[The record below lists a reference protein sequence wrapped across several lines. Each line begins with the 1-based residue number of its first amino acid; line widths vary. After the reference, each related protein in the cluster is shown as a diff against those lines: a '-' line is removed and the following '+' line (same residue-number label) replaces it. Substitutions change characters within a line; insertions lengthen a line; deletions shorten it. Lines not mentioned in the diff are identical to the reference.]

1 LGKPIQQEDAMGK
14 YYGPKYGKRAYRNIK
29 WKYNFDPLRKWV
41 TILFSLILI
50 AGSVFFFRQGKIDEK
65 QPIESISKLENK
77 QSEEKNNELKALQ
90 GILRGVQENQSRP
103 LQAVHVWNEN
113 GKIRASNTTYPVKN
127 ITVRTIEEVASSATE
142 TKYIKQ
148 GNSILLPVIVGHNGK
163 AIQVNMMLDTGCS
176 ITLIDAEI
184 SNTLNIQQKGTIQT
198 TIADGSKMISKT
210 GQVDFFQVGP
220 YKEIGFLVNT
230 RPIMGNQKTQH
241 GLLGMNF
248 LEKHPFTIDHRRQM
262 ILWR

>member
-1 LGKPIQQEDAMGK
+1 MGK

-41 TILFSLILI
+41 TILTSLILI
-50 AGSVFFFRQGKIDEK
+50 AGSVIFLKQGGIDK
-65 QPIESISKLENK
+65 NQPVESISKFDNQ
-77 QSEEKNNELKALQ
+77 QSNEQDNELKALQ
-90 GILRGVQENQSRP
+90 GILRGVQENQSRSP
-103 LQAVHVWNEN
+103 QTVHVWNEN
-113 GKIRASNTTYPVKN
+113 GKIRASNTTYPLKN
-127 ITVRTIEEVASSATE
+127 ITVRTIEEVYPSATE

-148 GNSILLPVIVGHNGK
+148 GNSILLPVVVGHNGK

-176 ITLIDAEI
+176 TTLLDDEI
-184 SNTLNIQQKGTIQT
+184 SNALNIQRKGAIQT
-198 TIADGSKMISKT
+198 TIADGSTMISKT
-210 GQVDFFQVGP
+210 GQVDFLQVGP

>member
-1 LGKPIQQEDAMGK
+1 MGK

-41 TILFSLILI
+41 TILSSLILI
-50 AGSVFFFRQGKIDEK
+50 AGSVILLKQGEIDK
-65 QPIESISKLENK
+65 NQPVESISKFDNQ
-77 QSEEKNNELKALQ
+77 QSNEQDNELKALQ
-90 GILRGVQENQSRP
+90 GILRGVQENQSRSP
-103 LQAVHVWNEN
+103 QTVHVWNEN
-113 GKIRASNTTYPVKN
+113 GKIRASNTTYPLKN
-127 ITVRTIEEVASSATE
+127 ITVRTIEEVSQSATE

-148 GNSILLPVIVGHNGK
+148 GNSILLPVVVGHNGR

-176 ITLIDAEI
+176 ITLLDDEI
-184 SNTLNIQQKGTIQT
+184 SNALNIQQKGAIQT
-198 TIADGSKMISKT
+198 TIADGSTMISKT
-210 GQVDFFQVGP
+210 GQVDFLQVGP
-220 YKEIGFLVNT
+220 YKEIGFFVNT
-230 RPIMGNQKTQH
+230 RPIMGNQKIQH